1 MAVKTETK
9 KKPVVKERKS
19 PSTTGK
25 TTKASG
31 TTSTRTRTRKAGD
44 APASSKGAKS
54 VKTTTAKATT
64 SKATTKSA
72 PKKTTKAPAP
82 KKSAS
87 TRKAPVKAA
96 PEPKVVEY
104 TPEGFEVG
112 TDIALIAAALTQ
124 GGIDRAE
131 VNQNAIDAV
140 AKHNGL
146 KTRTGRDKYIPSQ
159 VSAILTRMLNTGEWQ
174 IEASWQLVPVSS

>member
-25 TTKASG
+25 TVKASG
-31 TTSTRTRTRKAGD
+31 TTSTRARTRKAGD
-44 APASSKGAKS
+44 APAPSKGAKS

-64 SKATTKSA
+64 SKAAKSA

-82 KKSAS
+82 KKSAAA
-87 TRKAPVKAA
+87 RKAPVKAA